1 MVRRVLRSLA
11 VLFVYALATP
21 AWSAPVAQFN
31 YAGQLTNAAG
41 TAPLEQVVALRFSI
55 YAPRLDGDP
64 AKDCLLYEE
73 LHAQVDLTR
82 TEGRFE
88 VTLGTLP
95 GSPLRTERDPGLESA
110 DVLNN
115 GRQLIGRGDRG
126 RLHCARDSGY
136 VPAADDTRELVIA
149 VVGKL
154 GARTVLRDTLILPP
168 PGQSAPI
175 RALRSQTVSAA
186 SDQRAER
193 VDDVDPERTRFE
205 AVPAL
210 GIMSLS
216 YQETGKQSFSGL
228 ALTPSLKLSLP
239 IHDRLAASANVA
251 YGMFELKSNLTGQS
265 LRYLDADLGLTMRS
279 APDRSPWSFNFGGGM
294 FYSAA
299 IPNPESMGFNG
310 LLGPQIHVS
319 ASHPVLTRF
328 LITAQGRF
336 AMIGE
341 GFRLVGF
348 SAHDLG
354 GALIFSRPALA
365 GRDGGITV
373 KLDVARL
380 QTQLDGLD
388 ISAMRT
394 SLSFGYGL

>member
-1 MVRRVLRSLA
+1 MCVIA
-11 VLFVYALATP
+11 HP
-21 AWSAPVAQFN
+21 AWSAPVAMFD
-31 YAGQLTNAAG
+31 YAAQLTNAAG

-73 LHAQVDLTR
+73 LRPDVDLTR
-82 TEGRFE
+82 SEGRFAL
-88 VTLGTLP
+88 TLGTPP
-95 GSPLRTERDPGLESA
+95 GDPRRTERDPGLETA

-115 GRQLIGRGDRG
+115 GRPLIERGDRG

-154 GARTVLRDTLILPP
+154 GARIVLRDTLILPP

-175 RALRSQTVSAA
+175 RSLRDQSTQAA
-186 SDQRAER
+186 SDEQRER
-193 VDDVDPERTRFE
+193 ADPLDPERTRFE
-205 AVPAL
+205 ALPAL

-216 YQETGKQSFSGL
+216 YQETGKQSFQGL
-228 ALTPSLKLSLP
+228 ALAPSVKLSLP
-239 IHDRLAASANVA
+239 IHNRLTASLNAAA
-251 YGMFELKSNLTGQS
+251 GLFELKSSIAGVS
-265 LRYLDADLGLTMRS
+265 LRYLDADAGLTMRS
-279 APDRSPWSFNFGGGM
+279 APDRSPWTFTFGGGM

-299 IPNPESMGFNG
+299 IPSPQSMGFNG
-310 LLGPQIHVS
+310 LLGPQIHAS
-319 ASHPVLTRF
+319 ASHSLFTRF
-328 LITAQGRF
+328 EVTAHARF

-348 SAHDLG
+348 SAHDLS
-354 GALIFSRPALA
+354 GALTFSRPDWA
-365 GRDGGITV
+365 GRAGALSLRLEI
-373 KLDVARL
+373 ARL

-388 ISAMRT
+388 IAASRT
-394 SLSFGYGL
+394 SVSLGYGL